1 MKNLLIFLVIFS
13 VLLAMSGCVQGPSA
27 SEPVP
32 STTAPRYE
40 IDQSRNEAIVN
51 DAGVIAAANNGNAR
65 VYYQIFVGSF
75 SDSDGDG
82 TGDLRGIINR
92 FDYLNDG
99 DDNSGLSLGV
109 EGIWLSPIF
118 KSPSYHKYDV
128 ADYYM
133 VDPKFGTEDDLRELI
148 ALCHS
153 RNVQIIIDLPLNH
166 TSRQHEW
173 FNYFC
178 NAHKLDDTG
187 NPYYDYYSY
196 IDLDGASNGKTY
208 SGISG
213 SNHKYEC
220 NFSTDMPELNYDNEA
235 VRQAMLNVA
244 LYYLDMGMD
253 GFRFDASKY
262 IYYGDDDRSARFWDW
277 YLEELRKVKPD
288 IYTVHEVWSGETGIL
303 PYYTSG
309 NCFDFS
315 MSQAEGYVAMA
326 AKGGSVSNL
335 VGHVE
340 NFLKK
345 IREKNEN
352 AMIVPFIANHDT
364 DRAAGFFREIGQ
376 VFAAANLNLLMPG
389 SPFIYYGEEI
399 GMLGTRGSAQTDANR
414 RLAML
419 WGDDDTVKNP
429 AGSTFKESNQ
439 VNGTVAQ
446 QLADGDSLYNHYKK
460 LIMIRKANPEI
471 AYGEYKAISISG
483 TKAAGFIST
492 YQGSSVA
499 VLHNTTTAAIQ
510 IDLSTRPELAAM
522 AVTAF
527 AGMGSATL
535 EGTVLT
541 IEAQT
546 SVVLR

>member
-1 MKNLLIFLVIFS
+1 MKKILIFLVIFS
-13 VLLAMSGCVQGPSA
+13 VLLALAGCVEGNPTTGA
-27 SEPVP
+27 PEP
-32 STTAPRYE
+32 TNRYE
-40 IDQSRNEAIVN
+40 IDTERNEAIVN
-51 DAGVIAAANNGNAR
+51 DAGVITAANEGNAR

-75 SDSDGDG
+75 SDADGDG

-99 DDNSGLSLGV
+99 NDNSGLSLGV

-178 NAHKLDDTG
+178 NAHKMDDT
-187 NPYYDYYSY
+187 NSPYYDYYSY

-208 SGISG
+208 SSISG

-262 IYYGDDDRSARFWDW
+262 VYYGDDARSAQFWDW

-315 MSQAEGYVAMA
+315 MSQAEGYIAMA

-340 NFLKK
+340 NFIKK

-376 VFAAANLNLLMPG
+376 MYAAANLNLLMPG

-419 WGDDDTVKNP
+419 WGDGDTVRNP
-429 AGSTFKESNQ
+429 AGSTFKEANQ
-439 VNGTVAQ
+439 VNGTAAQ
-446 QLADGDSLYNHYKK
+446 QKADGDSLYNHYKK

-471 AYGEYKAISISG
+471 AYGDYKAISISG

-492 YQGSSVA
+492 YQGSNVA
-499 VLHNTTTAAIQ
+499 VLHNTTAAAIQ
-510 IDLSTRPELAAM
+510 IDLSTRPDLAAM
-522 AVTAF
+522 VLTAF

-535 EGTVLT
+535 DGTVLT
-541 IEAQT
+541 IDAQT